1 MSSNVTTANAPQAG
15 QPCPIGT
22 VTGMGVRGVPARP
35 GEQGAH
41 RLLGLVHPVGHESSV
56 LDSITPTDIGL
67 IFLLG
72 QVGG

>member
-1 MSSNVTTANAPQAG
+1 
-15 QPCPIGT
+15 
-22 VTGMGVRGVPARP
+22 MGAQGVPARP

-72 QVGG
+72 QVIG